1 MFNEKK
7 FKFDIENLKQDLAIE
22 DMYVT
27 EEDISLLRDYQEQK
41 ITEQDMINKIKK
53 MGKFDSLPDNLK
65 EIAEVREKNP
75 DMSLL
80 ELGKLLQTPIGKS
93 GVNHRLKAIEKIAEE

>member
-27 EEDISLLRDYQEQK
+27 EEDISLLRDYKEQK
-41 ITEQDMINKIKK
+41 ITEQDMINKRKCLYKGLVLCMIYMK
-53 MGKFDSLPDNLK
+53 
-65 EIAEVREKNP
+65 
-75 DMSLL
+75 
-80 ELGKLLQTPIGKS
+80 LGILYT
-93 GVNHRLKAIEKIAEE
+93 VMKIQIY

>member
-27 EEDISLLRDYQEQK
+27 EEDISLLKAFQENK
-41 ITEQDMINKIKK
+41 ITEVDMINTIKK
-53 MGKFDSLPDNLK
+53 ESL
-65 EIAEVREKNP
+65 
-75 DMSLL
+75 
-80 ELGKLLQTPIGKS
+80 
-93 GVNHRLKAIEKIAEE
+93 

>member
-27 EEDISLLRDYQEQK
+27 E
-41 ITEQDMINKIKK
+41 QDMINKIKK
-53 MGKFDSLPDNLK
+53 MSL
-65 EIAEVREKNP
+65 
-75 DMSLL
+75 
-80 ELGKLLQTPIGKS
+80 
-93 GVNHRLKAIEKIAEE
+93 

>member
-27 EEDISLLRDYQEQK
+27 EEDISLLRVAGMEQK
-41 ITEQDMINKIKK
+41 YTREAKRYEIK
-53 MGKFDSLPDNLK
+53 
-65 EIAEVREKNP
+65 R
-75 DMSLL
+75 
-80 ELGKLLQTPIGKS
+80 
-93 GVNHRLKAIEKIAEE
+93 

>member
-53 MGKFDSLPDNLK
+53 NVFIRGWFY
-65 EIAEVREKNP
+65 V
-75 DMSLL
+75 
-80 ELGKLLQTPIGKS
+80 
-93 GVNHRLKAIEKIAEE
+93 

>member
-27 EEDISLLRDYQEQK
+27 EEDILQRYHTDYQHVLSYETLLVYIFMDL
-41 ITEQDMINKIKK
+41 ITSKFHNNQIYYTLYLRKNKIKFLYTK
-53 MGKFDSLPDNLK
+53 K
-65 EIAEVREKNP
+65 
-75 DMSLL
+75 
-80 ELGKLLQTPIGKS
+80 
-93 GVNHRLKAIEKIAEE
+93 

>member
-27 EEDISLLRDYQEQK
+27 K
-41 ITEQDMINKIKK
+41 II
-53 MGKFDSLPDNLK
+53 
-65 EIAEVREKNP
+65 
-75 DMSLL
+75 
-80 ELGKLLQTPIGKS
+80 
-93 GVNHRLKAIEKIAEE
+93 

>member
-7 FKFDIENLKQDLAIE
+7 LKFDIENLKQDLAIE

-53 MGKFDSLPDNLK
+53 MSL
-65 EIAEVREKNP
+65 
-75 DMSLL
+75 
-80 ELGKLLQTPIGKS
+80 
-93 GVNHRLKAIEKIAEE
+93 

>member
-41 ITEQDMINKIKK
+41 ITEQDISP
-53 MGKFDSLPDNLK
+53 SLKYLHSSIPHSENIISPALHTFHYTLLYPVFS
-65 EIAEVREKNP
+65 EIFASHP
-75 DMSLL
+75 AS
-80 ELGKLLQTPIGKS
+80 
-93 GVNHRLKAIEKIAEE
+93 

>member
-53 MGKFDSLPDNLK
+53 MK
-65 EIAEVREKNP
+65 
-75 DMSLL
+75 
-80 ELGKLLQTPIGKS
+80 LGILYT
-93 GVNHRLKAIEKIAEE
+93 VMKIQIY